1 MIQKCQLINLKNEW
15 WFQFGSVMN
24 QLYEGDEGLHSPN
37 LKNEYQLK
45 VRNRYLDFVSI
56 NINCLIFQW

>member
-1 MIQKCQLINLKNEW
+1 
-15 WFQFGSVMN
+15 MN

-56 NINCLIFQW
+56 HINCLIFNDS